1 MVKLG
6 IVLFLIFI
14 VYNLGASCY
23 YMLTDQGKTDRVVKA
38 LSWRIGLSILLFGL
52 IALGMYSGV
61 IQPNTV
67 MRSVPQVS
75 GQLAP

>member
-1 MVKLG
+1 MIKLG

-38 LSWRIGLSILLFGL
+38 LSWRIGLSILLFAL
-52 IALGMYSGV
+52 IALGLYSGV
-61 IQPNTV
+61 IQPN
-67 MRSVPQVS
+67 SVVRV
-75 GQLAP
+75 GG

>member
-14 VYNLGASCY
+14 VYNLGAGCY
-23 YMLTDQGKTDRVVKA
+23 YMLNDQGKSDRLVKA
-38 LSWRIGLSILLFGL
+38 LSWRIGLSILLFAL
-52 IALGMYSGV
+52 IALGIYTGV

-67 MRSVPQVS
+67 MHK
-75 GQLAP
+75 GG

>member
-1 MVKLG
+1 MIKLG

-52 IALGMYSGV
+52 IALGLYSGV
-61 IQPNTV
+61 IQPN
-67 MRSVPQVS
+67 SVVRV
-75 GQLAP
+75 GG